1 MLIVGLYVFA
11 GAVTTPLWY
20 MAASRWSKKPVFVFS
35 LVIQIFAAYTVGF
48 CSGSGP
54 VFVGLVVGAATV
66 AGTAMV
72 GQNSLK
78 HSTIMDAVSLLKL
91 QQSGANVEAIV
102 FAVVDATGKLMSL
115 STSPWSL
122 STELATSPGK
132 LVRAMPT
139 LKSHSPNVVLFEENS
154 ILPLPEC
161 LESSGWQFLRV
172 EVSQE
177 SL

>member
-35 LVIQIFAAYTVGF
+35 LVIQIFAAYTMGF

-54 VFVGLVVGAATV
+54 VFMGLVVGAATV

-78 HSTIMDAVSLLKL
+78 HSMIMDAVSLLKL
-91 QQSGANVEAIV
+91 QQSGTNVEAIV
-102 FAVVDATGKLMSL
+102 FAIVDATGKLTSAVALDVSMVAIDGAGYKSGQVGEGDADTEVAQSEC
-115 STSPWSL
+115 STLRGELDS
-122 STELATSPGK
+122 STPRVSG
-132 LVRAMPT
+132 
-139 LKSHSPNVVLFEENS
+139 VLWMAVFD
-154 ILPLPEC
+154 
-161 LESSGWQFLRV
+161 G
-172 EVSQE
+172 
-177 SL
+177 